1 VIILCHLS
9 EVNIVVDLFFLVNYK
24 TPYIEKFLVRVKVL
38 RWNALLSLQ
47 PTCVQTRFLLFTLGG
62 LVVDHFLK
70 LGQELQ
76 LLDLLVRPIIRLA
89 KE

>member
-9 EVNIVVDLFFLVNYK
+9 EVNVVVDLFFLVNYK

-38 RWNALLSLQ
+38 SWNALLALQ

-62 LVVDHFLK
+62 LVVDYFLK

-76 LLDLLVRPIIRLA
+76 LLDLLVRPVVRLA

>member
-38 RWNALLSLQ
+38 SWNALLSLQ

-62 LVVDHFLK
+62 LVVDHFFK

-76 LLDLLVRPIIRLA
+76 LLDLLVRPIVRLA
-89 KE
+89 EE